1 MLAGPHLQSRFGSYL
16 APTSSDLLRASVAA
30 DVRDALGLRGD
41 PITSLRSPTASQTL
55 APLLPQKDY
64 ERAAQALLSR
74 KVGQA
79 NRTVALNSAPMSA
92 SRSRAKQQ
100 AGVSVLRAGVRPR
113 FSVADFTAAA
123 GRAGARQVASS
134 SQSFEA
140 FTRSVKRTGSQLRR
154 AKSPSG
160 ADDPGARVSSMLALK
175 EEVTRSQLLR
185 LQQQIERERQA
196 LLHTPLDA
204 YSTSMVTPRG
214 SPRAAAPAD
223 RAAAP
228 KPPWGAVLQ
237 PPAGGG
243 AAANAAAGGAGG
255 GGMFVLPSD
264 SPPRPGGPEEGDAN
278 PAQDGAE
285 GRPGGLE
292 DGDGKAAAAA
302 GAGEEENLTPVQRRR
317 RRMERMKAQGKAGKK
332 PGDGEKPQGKGA
344 AKEAG
349 KEAGG
354 EGAPG
359 GELEEVRG
367 ELKKVTALC
376 ERQKAAIEGLKKD
389 WRAAKEEGATL
400 KQELDAKSKGL
411 DDRIQEVKAEC
422 EAVVANMGSTL
433 AFVQDQLE
441 AEKHKA
447 SQASLSLQT
456 LTRELGKA
464 QGFIK
469 KHCAQFVSEQDL
481 FGALQGHEDEVAEYV
496 LQLHAGGPPAA
507 PEQEDLPTAAEGSR
521 RSPVPPGAQAAYWNS
536 FHQSAGQSVSPGK
549 PQSPARAGLLPPVS
563 GPGGQPEVFREMF
576 RAAMEMKSINNLVGR
591 LASGEAL
598 DAREVLRQDAAAIDA
613 KVAQPANFSVEGEKS
628 LNVLRTEI
636 AKCQGVLRQHLASG
650 LVGDQAAE
658 GCAVQ

>member
-1 MLAGPHLQSRFGSYL
+1 M
-16 APTSSDLLRASVAA
+16 AA

-55 APLLPQKDY
+55 AHLLPQKDY
-64 ERAAQALLSR
+64 ERAAKALLSR
-74 KVGQA
+74 KVGLA

-92 SRSRAKQQ
+92 ARSRAKQQ
-100 AGVSVLRAGVRPR
+100 AGVSVLRAGVWPR

-154 AKSPSG
+154 AKSPSA

-204 YSTSMVTPRG
+204 YSASMVTPRG

-223 RAAAP
+223 RSAAP
-228 KPPWGAVLQ
+228 KPTFGAVLQ
-237 PPAGGG
+237 PHAGGG
-243 AAANAAAGGAGG
+243 AAANATAGGEGG
-255 GGMFVLPSD
+255 EEMFVLPSD
-264 SPPRPGGPEEGDAN
+264 SPPRPGGREQGEAS

-285 GRPGGLE
+285 GRPGGPE

-317 RRMERMKAQGKAGKK
+317 RRMERMKAQGKAGQKPGEDGKK
-332 PGDGEKPQGKGA
+332 PEGKGP
-344 AKEAG
+344 AKEEG
-349 KEAGG
+349 EEAGG
-354 EGAPG
+354 TGAPG

-411 DDRIQEVKAEC
+411 DDRIQEVKEEC

-433 AFVQDQLE
+433 AFVQEQLE

-469 KHCAQFVSEQDL
+469 KHCAQFISEQDL

-496 LQLHAGGPPAA
+496 LQLHAGGPPAV
-507 PEQEDLPTAAEGSR
+507 PEHPPAVAEGSQ

-549 PQSPARAGLLPPVS
+549 PQGPAKAGLSPSVS
-563 GPGGQPEVFREMF
+563 GPGRQPEVFREMF

-613 KVAQPANFSVEGEKS
+613 KVAQPANFSVEGANS
-628 LNVLRTEI
+628 LNLLRTEI
-636 AKCQGVLRQHLASG
+636 VKCQGVLRQHLASG

>member
-1 MLAGPHLQSRFGSYL
+1 M
-16 APTSSDLLRASVAA
+16 AA

-55 APLLPQKDY
+55 AHLLPQKDY
-64 ERAAQALLSR
+64 ERAAKALLSR

-100 AGVSVLRAGVRPR
+100 AGVSALRAGVRPR

-123 GRAGARQVASS
+123 GRGGARQVASS

-154 AKSPSG
+154 AKSPSA

-204 YSTSMVTPRG
+204 YSASMVTPRG

-223 RAAAP
+223 RSAAP
-228 KPPWGAVLQ
+228 KPTLGAVLQ
-237 PPAGGG
+237 PHAGGG
-243 AAANAAAGGAGG
+243 AAANATAGGEGG
-255 GGMFVLPSD
+255 EEMFVLPSD
-264 SPPRPGGPEEGDAN
+264 SPPRPGGREQGEAS

-285 GRPGGLE
+285 GRPGGPE

-317 RRMERMKAQGKAGKK
+317 RRMERMKAQACQGKAGKK
-332 PGDGEKPQGKGA
+332 PGEGEKPQGKGA

-469 KHCAQFVSEQDL
+469 KHCAQFISEQDL

-496 LQLHAGGPPAA
+496 LQLHAGGPPAV
-507 PEQEDLPTAAEGSR
+507 PEHPPAVAEGSQ

-549 PQSPARAGLLPPVS
+549 PQGPAKAGLSPSVS
-563 GPGGQPEVFREMF
+563 GPGRQPEVFREMF

-613 KVAQPANFSVEGEKS
+613 KVAQPANFSVEGANS
-628 LNVLRTEI
+628 LNLLRTEI
-636 AKCQGVLRQHLASG
+636 VKCQGVLRQHLASG